1 MKQFGFE
8 TNIECRS
15 PFTGN
20 VFMIDRMTSQWAE
33 EHPLDVDA
41 YIEQV
46 WQKYQAMA
54 QENPQLTAW
63 AASREQLRKM
73 WDDVLGDMNPRGN
86 AKLYPNRNGRQQ
98 PALMEV
104 WLKAGDYWRRGLR
117 LGDVIPAMVPS
128 FKITRIGSD
137 DQLIERYSAADKAG
151 TAWISLGDCD
161 MHLLTDSA
169 DSARGQ
175 VPGMEAVVKD
185 NLTTETT
192 DSTSTSISNT
202 NSQSNEI
209 ETAAADENNPGGAVR
224 EDSNPD
230 SESNEAPAARGQVP
244 GMGADDIEAM
254 GNQATPVRGL
264 SPDMEAATDNNAS
277 ASYHSGAEPDPLP
290 YVTPKPKRQRRA
302 KKAAAEKPQPQQLSL
317 FDEELMEEQ
326 QEESVEKKLLRS
338 VGYLAAAA
346 AAIVFVWETGLI
358 IPLGLIGLGA
368 SGLLK

>member
-8 TNIECRS
+8 TNIERRS

-46 WQKYQAMA
+46 AQKHGADVERVRLFFNYGLGKKG
-54 QENPQLTAW
+54 EAW
-63 AASREQLRKM
+63 ATHC
-73 WDDVLGDMNPRGN
+73 P
-86 AKLYPNRNGRQQ
+86 AKHRDKVKKDPKTGIGILTMGKWPEYVNGCE
-98 PALMEV
+98 PALIEA
-104 WLKAGDYWRRGLR
+104 WNKAGEYHTKGLR
-117 LGDVIPAMVPS
+117 LGDVLPEQTPAC
-128 FKITRIGSD
+128 KITRLEDG
-137 DQLIERYSAADKAG
+137 G
-151 TAWISLGDCD
+151 WIALFPKD

-202 NSQSNEI
+202 NSQSK
-209 ETAAADENNPGGAVR
+209 ETNPAAAGENNRGGAVR
-224 EDSNPD
+224 ENSTPVL
-230 SESNEAPAARGQVP
+230 ESNDAAMP
-244 GMGADDIEAM
+244 GDRYLADMGADDIEAM
-254 GNQATPVRGL
+254 GNQATAAMPGD
-264 SPDMEAATDNNAS
+264 SPQAGDLPRYSPQASNVCPLASEA
-277 ASYHSGAEPDPLP
+277 
-290 YVTPKPKRQRRA
+290 KPKRQRRQ
-302 KKAAAEKPQPQQLSL
+302 KKAAEKPQPQQLSL
-317 FDEELMEEQ
+317 FDEELMAEQ

-358 IPLGLIGLGA
+358 IPLGLIGLGTA
-368 SGLLK
+368 GLLK

>member
-8 TNIECRS
+8 TNIERRS

-54 QENPQLTAW
+54 QENPQLAAW

-86 AKLYPNRNGRQQ
+86 AKLYPNRDGRQQ

-202 NSQSNEI
+202 NSQSK
-209 ETAAADENNPGGAVR
+209 ETNPAAAGENNPGGAVR
-224 EDSNPD
+224 EDSNPIL
-230 SESNEAPAARGQVP
+230 ESNEAPAARGQVP

-254 GNQATPVRGL
+254 GNQATAAMPGDSPQAGGL
-264 SPDMEAATDNNAS
+264 PRYSPQASNVCPPTSEA
-277 ASYHSGAEPDPLP
+277 
-290 YVTPKPKRQRRA
+290 KPKRQRRQ

-317 FDEELMEEQ
+317 FDEELLEEQ